1 MIVFFCFCLNNWD
14 NIMIVNSFG
23 HDNPAVKI
31 WYRDSPI
38 ETSKNFP
45 WVGQHDKIRFLL
57 PV

>member
-14 NIMIVNSFG
+14 NIMIVNSFD

-38 ETSKNFP
+38 KTSKNFP
-45 WVGQHDKIRFLL
+45 WVGQHDKI
-57 PV
+57 